1 MKKVFK
7 KVNLLDQKC
16 YQDYALSEDLLM
28 EHAAMGLKNH
38 IPNDA
43 KSILIVAGAGNNGA
57 DGIALARMLSG
68 EIKVDL
74 YIPMGTKSTIA
85 KLQLQRANRVNIQPI
100 TKIYK
105 EEYDVVVDAL
115 FGSGLSRELD
125 QSSQELIIQLNQ
137 KSGYKIACD
146 IPSGI
151 NIEGQIESEAFE
163 ANITVT
169 MGSPKIAL
177 YSDSAKDFVGDIV
190 TIDLGVTR
198 QYYENESNTF
208 LLEKN
213 DLKLP
218 FRDKKN
224 CHKGD
229 FGHLCVVAGK
239 KQGAAVIAAKAAYTF
254 GAGLVTVVENEPYK
268 LPYELMSS
276 TTLPHKS
283 SAICIGMGLGN
294 QYDSK
299 YLKSFL
305 LDHKLPMLIDA
316 DLFYNRIILE
326 ILEQDNDIVI
336 TPHPKEFASL
346 LSLISDQNITI
357 SDVQSDRFGYA
368 RSFSIQYPKTVLVLK
383 GANTLIASEGK
394 IYIQSF
400 GTNALSKG
408 GSGDVLGGLI
418 ASLLAQKYNP
428 LDAAIT
434 GSIAHAL
441 SAKNFIKNNYSL
453 SPLDIIEGVKCL

>member
-28 EHAAMGLKNH
+28 EHAAMGLKDH

-43 KSILIVAGAGNNGA
+43 NSILIVSGAGNNGA
-57 DGIALARMLSG
+57 DGIALARILSG

-74 YIPMGTKSTIA
+74 YIPMGAKSKMA

-105 EEYDVVVDAL
+105 EYDVIIDAL

-125 QSSQELIIQLNQ
+125 KNSQELIIQLNQ

-169 MGSPKIAL
+169 MGSPKTAL

-190 TIDLGVTR
+190 TIDLGVSSK
-198 QYYENESNTF
+198 YYEQESDTF
-208 LLEKN
+208 LLEKS

-305 LDHKLPMLIDA
+305 LDHNLPMLIDA
-316 DLFYNRIILE
+316 DLFYNKIILE

-346 LSLISDQNITI
+346 LSLIHNKNITI
-357 SDVQSDRFGYA
+357 SDIQSDRFGYA
-368 RSFSIQYPKTVLVLK
+368 REFSIKYPKTALVLK
-383 GANTLIASEGK
+383 GANTLIAHEGK

-418 ASLLAQKYNP
+418 ASLLAQKYSP
-428 LDAAIT
+428 LDASIT

-441 SAKNFIKNNYSL
+441 SAKNFNKNNYSL
-453 SPLDIIEGVKCL
+453 SPLDIIEGIKCL